1 MRSPIII
8 ALLVPATALADPLP
22 SWSDGEAKS
31 AIVEFVSGVTDPAS
45 EDFVPVADRIAVFDN
60 DGTLWAEQPAYFQL
74 LFAIDRVKAMADMNP
89 DWQTTEP
96 YASILKDDL
105 KSAFPNGTKDVLK
118 VVAATHARLTTNQF
132 AEIVRDWLETARH
145 PTTDKP
151 YTEMVYQPML
161 ELLAYLRDEDF
172 KTFIVS
178 GGGIDFMRVF
188 AEDVYG
194 VPPEYVVG
202 SSIEVK
208 FDIVN
213 GAPVLLKQEK
223 IGFIDD
229 GPGKPVGIQ
238 THLGRKPLAAFGNS
252 DGDLQMLQYT
262 CLPKGPQFCLYVH
275 HTDADREWAYDR
287 EASVGKLDKGL
298 DAAGIYGW
306 TVVDMAKDWNRIF
319 AE

>member
-1 MRSPIII
+1 MKNSPLCL
-8 ALLVPATALADPLP
+8 AAAFLTASPVLAENDPLP
-22 SWSDGEAKS
+22 SWNEGDNKS
-31 AIVEFVSGVTDPAS
+31 AIIAFVESATEDGSPAYVD
-45 EDFVPVADRIAVFDN
+45 EDDRIAVFDN

-118 VVAATHARLTTNQF
+118 VVAATHARLTTDQF

-213 GAPVLLKQEK
+213 GAPMNGGA
-223 IGFIDD
+223 I
-229 GPGKPVGIQ
+229 
-238 THLGRKPLAAFGNS
+238 LGHGS
-252 DGDLQMLQYT
+252 DGIVLS
-262 CLPKGPQFCLYVH
+262 
-275 HTDADREWAYDR
+275 R
-287 EASVGKLDKGL
+287 
-298 DAAGIYGW
+298 AA
-306 TVVDMAKDWNRIF
+306 
-319 AE
+319 